1 MCWGWRCGRCFG
13 RLVLLLVRIWFGRLG
28 GEVVGEGRLWGCG
41 IMGCEGVRGVCR
53 GGEVEGGLGNVLMLK
68 K

>member
-1 MCWGWRCGRCFG
+1 
-13 RLVLLLVRIWFGRLG
+13 VLLLVRIWFGRLG